1 MVYTGN
7 WVIEHILDFY
17 KWLYTNSY
25 LWYALFAVIVLY
37 TLLLQMLYNIS
48 YLWYALFT
56 VIVLYTLLLQMAL
69 QYLISLVCIVCC
81 DSAIYVIFTNGFTM
95 PLISGMHCLL

>member
-1 MVYTGN
+1 MKNVLTAYLLTTPKSVYTGN

-17 KWLYTNSY
+17 KWLFNISY

-48 YLWYALFT
+48 YLWYALFA
-56 VIVLYTLLLQMAL
+56 VIVLYMLIYKRLYNAS
-69 QYLISLVCIVCC
+69 YLW
-81 DSAIYVIFTNGFTM
+81 
-95 PLISGMHCLL
+95 